1 MSSPDLTRQLE
12 RQRQLLA
19 ASYALHTSLDLYELL
34 ELILDVAAGSII
46 SADPSLDLTD
56 EVIRRL
62 QTGETG
68 TPGGD
73 R

>member
-1 MSSPDLTRQLE
+1 MDRISDVIEQIRE
-12 RQRQLLA
+12 EGN
-19 ASYALHTSLDLYELL
+19 YA
-34 ELILDVAAGSII
+34 LILDVAAGSII
-46 SADPSLDLTD
+46 SADPSLDLTE

-62 QTGETG
+62 QADATG